1 MVPLKQRELEPSW
14 RRHLLRSGYLPVQG
28 SVREIGYFYTTLKL
42 GTPERTFSVIIDT
55 GSTITYIPCKNCAH
69 CGKHTEEWF
78 DPDKSTS
85 AKKLACGDP
94 LCNCGTPSCTC
105 NNDRCYYSRT
115 YAERSSSEGWMIE
128 DTFGFPDSD
137 PPVRLVF
144 GCENGETGEIYRQMA
159 DGIMGMGNNHNAF
172 QSQLVQRKVIE
183 DVFSLCF
190 GYPKDGIL
198 LLGDVAMPEGTK
210 TVYTP
215 LLTNLHLHY
224 YNVKMEGITVDG
236 QTLAFDVSVFDRG
249 YGTVLDS
256 GTTFTY
262 LPTDAFKA
270 MAKAVGDY
278 VVKKGLTSTPGA
290 DPQYND
296 ICWKGAPDQFKDLDK
311 YFPPAE
317 FVFGGGAKLTLPPL
331 RYLFL
336 SKPAEYCL
344 GIFDN
349 GNSGALVGGVS
360 VRDVVVTYDRR
371 NSKVGFTTMA
381 CADVARKLAERG
393 TAAPNAT
400 VIKISPP
407 PPNPPPP
414 APKPP
419 SPASKPVPS
428 PAKAAGGDKD
438 AGEYE
443 DKARSKD
450 KVEEPDDYEREAEI
464 DEETKKGDSS
474 SSTDG
479 KGDAGKPKDEDYDYE
494 EPPKAANATGATTPK
509 ATPSPVAAPKP
520 AATPGPS
527 SSGQGKGTGAVME
540 EDYDYEAPKETDAG
554 GKEGEKFPLDG
565 EDYDDAL
572 KEFEKELSKDMPTV
586 PLPMPSPP
594 PPPPGSKPGQGL
606 ARPMQHK
613 KPKPTHS
620 GGSFGGGGRGS
631 GSGGAGATTAA
642 TTSPSPSPSPGPAAD
657 GSGASSTGENGGGS
671 TTPYHAQ
678 VVQESSGLGG
688 YGLIIVAVVVVGIII
703 VAAELLVFRRHKLR
717 SWLAS
722 IGRARGAQDET
733 ELAPLAGAKGI
744 LGGGR
749 V

>member
-1 MVPLKQRELEPSW
+1 SHLGY
-14 RRHLLRSGYLPVQG
+14 RHTRHS
-28 SVREIGYFYTTLKL
+28 YFYTTLKL

-55 GSTITYIPCKNCAH
+55 GSTITYIPCKDCSH
-69 CGKHTEEWF
+69 CGKHTAEWF
-78 DPDKSTS
+78 DPDKSTT

-137 PPVRLVF
+137 SPVRLVF

-198 LLGDVAMPEGTK
+198 LLGDVTLPEGAN

-215 LLTNLHLHY
+215 LLTHLHLHY
-224 YNVKMEGITVDG
+224 YNVKMDGITVNG
-236 QTLAFDVSVFDRG
+236 QTLAFDASVFDRG

-278 VVKKGLTSTPGA
+278 VEKKGLQSTPGA

-381 CADVARKLAERG
+381 CADVARKLAERS

-400 VIKISPP
+400 VIKVSPP
-407 PPNPPPP
+407 PPNPAPP

-419 SPASKPVPS
+419 SPAP
-428 PAKAAGGDKD
+428 
-438 AGEYE
+438 
-443 DKARSKD
+443 
-450 KVEEPDDYEREAEI
+450 
-464 DEETKKGDSS
+464 
-474 SSTDG
+474 
-479 KGDAGKPKDEDYDYE
+479 
-494 EPPKAANATGATTPK
+494 TPK
-509 ATPSPVAAPKP
+509 PAAPKP
-520 AATPGPS
+520 
-527 SSGQGKGTGAVME
+527 
-540 EDYDYEAPKETDAG
+540 
-554 GKEGEKFPLDG
+554 
-565 EDYDDAL
+565 
-572 KEFEKELSKDMPTV
+572 
-586 PLPMPSPP
+586 
-594 PPPPGSKPGQGL
+594 
-606 ARPMQHK
+606 
-613 KPKPTHS
+613 
-620 GGSFGGGGRGS
+620 
-631 GSGGAGATTAA
+631 
-642 TTSPSPSPSPGPAAD
+642 
-657 GSGASSTGENGGGS
+657 
-671 TTPYHAQ
+671 
-678 VVQESSGLGG
+678 
-688 YGLIIVAVVVVGIII
+688 
-703 VAAELLVFRRHKLR
+703 
-717 SWLAS
+717 
-722 IGRARGAQDET
+722 GRARRGPCSTRSPSQRTQAAASGVAVTAAAAGVRVPPRPQPPAV
-733 ELAPLAGAKGI
+733 LAPAPVHRLAAAVPAAQARRAAVAPRPTT
-744 LGGGR
+744 LR
-749 V
+749 W